1 MYTMDMAML
10 NEDVTHGSSIGNTF
24 SRLPKDL
31 QEKIISKLKTRGKS
45 EEEIKN
51 ITSHISLLYILNSN
65 GREKQYSIEGM
76 DIVDGMIRHQLEL
89 YDKER
94 DERILA
100 SENIVEAYR
109 NACSLQFDKAKKDI
123 DEYTELAKKGL
134 AAPGAMNTY
143 NVEYGNLIK
152 LYGSMDASLSKLKGE
167 YDLTDADCKKAII
180 ENAYCMS
187 DDPQQ
192 IRDII
197 NTRIQY
203 NNTMV
208 QTLKAMIQE
217 NYQIL
222 GLDEQTARFLSEDLE
237 GSDQSMRQE
246 AISLVKAHLS
256 DNRDKFKKGDY
267 YDLRPV
273 GGGCLFYTEDSLGVI
288 TKDTNFDRMA
298 QYAFNYDAVV
308 IAHGSNEISSKSG
321 EEELDRVIERITDL
335 STSVNE
341 EIEELAKAEMTI
353 SKDVVSPFNNI
364 KAAVRGDQLNKEE
377 EKLKS
382 ANDNLK
388 SIKAKLVEMTKKAEA
403 AAKAGDDET
412 VDKIMDEFK
421 RVKAEM
427 NNQISKLN
435 SALKEVNAGTKD
447 TSDEG
452 KLAQIYKQVVRI
464 QLKQMDDQ
472 NDILDRWNEY
482 LREHKSE
489 TFWGVQPIKTLHG
502 GPYTDMNDVVRQLIK
517 EGFKKIYILSCNPG
531 EHELADDIL
540 KVAKGKDV
548 NIRHST
554 NSTFSESANDTSF
567 NKVLSILDETAT
579 DLNILSESY
588 SCYEN
593 VSDTEVL
600 TEGALKKV
608 WDTLVAWIR
617 KIIGVVINAFIKIVK
632 LFEAAI
638 DKIIEFFEKRKRK
651 GKFVKK
657 LKTGVVTPDKVE
669 RIEVDSYEQL
679 KKECIEACERLA
691 KLLQKYKDESLKGMQ
706 EAEKYADQQAKKAV
720 NESVGEFD
728 ALVNMLW

>member
-1 MYTMDMAML
+1 MYTTNMAML
-10 NEDVTHGSSIGNTF
+10 NEDVTHGSSVGNTF

-51 ITSHISLLYILNSN
+51 ITSHISLMTILNAN
-65 GREKQYSIEGM
+65 GREKQYSIDGM
-76 DIVDGMIRHQLEL
+76 DIIDGMIRHQLEL
-89 YDKER
+89 YDKDR
-94 DERILA
+94 DQRILA

-123 DEYTELAKKGL
+123 DEYTELAQKGL

-143 NVEYGNLIK
+143 NVEYGNLLK
-152 LYGSMDASLSKLKGE
+152 LYGSMDAALTKLKDE
-167 YDLTDADCKKAII
+167 YDFTDADCKRAII

-222 GLDEQTARFLSEDLE
+222 GLDEQTARYLSDDMED
-237 GSDQSMRQE
+237 SDQSIRQE
-246 AISLVKAHLS
+246 AISMVKEHLS
-256 DNRDKFKKGDY
+256 SNRDKFKKGEY
-267 YDLRPV
+267 YDLRPI

-288 TKDTNFDRMA
+288 EKDTNFDRMA

-321 EEELDRVIERITDL
+321 EDELNRVIERLTDL
-335 STSVNE
+335 SDS
-341 EIEELAKAEMTI
+341 IEEDVEKLAEAEMRI
-353 SKDVVSPFNNI
+353 SKDVVAPFNNI
-364 KAAVRGDQLNKEE
+364 KAAVKGDQLNKEE

-382 ANDNLK
+382 ANNNLK
-388 SIKAKLVEMTKKAEA
+388 SIKAKLAEMTKKAEA
-403 AAKAGDDET
+403 AAKAGDDEA

-427 NNQISKLN
+427 NNQISRLN
-435 SALKEVNAGTKD
+435 SALKSVNAAVAD
-447 TSDEG
+447 ESDEG
-452 KLAQIYKQVVRI
+452 KLAQIYKQVIRI
-464 QLKQMDDQ
+464 QLKQVDDQ

-517 EGFKKIYILSCNPG
+517 EGFKNIYIISCNPG

-540 KVAKGKDV
+540 KVVKAKNIK
-548 NIRHST
+548 IRHST
-554 NSTFSESANDTSF
+554 NSTFSENVNDASF
-567 NKVLSILDETAT
+567 EGVLSILDETAA
-579 DLNILSESY
+579 DLDVLSESY

-593 VSDTEVL
+593 ISDVEVL

-608 WDTLVAWIR
+608 WDTLVTWIR
-617 KIIGVVINAFIKIVK
+617 KIINTVINAFKNIVK
-632 LFEAAI
+632 LFKAAI
-638 DKIIEFFEKRKRK
+638 DKIVEFFEKRKRK
-651 GKFVKK
+651 GKFIKK

-679 KKECIEACERLA
+679 KKECIEACEKLA

-720 NESVGEFD
+720 NESIANFD